1 MRRADRLFQI
11 VQILQR
17 SKSVTTAH
25 EMATELEVS
34 ERTIYRDI
42 QDLMSNRVPIE
53 GERGIGYMLREGYD
67 LPPLMFTDEEIDA
80 IMLGMRLVETRSDPD
95 LSRAAKDVLAKIEAV
110 TPSEKRSLLQSIRH
124 IVPQFSTPPDIH
136 IDMRKLR
143 TAIRGFHKIEIR
155 YQDTVGK
162 ETNRTIWPMLTV
174 FFDPVQLLVGWCEL
188 RQGFRNFRIDRI
200 SSFSTLEN
208 RFPSSKKIE
217 LKAFLE
223 QQRNVDD
230 E

>member
-1 MRRADRLFQI
+1 
-11 VQILQR
+11 
-17 SKSVTTAH
+17 
-25 EMATELEVS
+25 
-34 ERTIYRDI
+34 
-42 QDLMSNRVPIE
+42 MSNRVPIE

-80 IMLGMRLVETRSDPD
+80 IMLGMRLVESRSDPD
-95 LSRAAKDVLAKIEAV
+95 LSRAANDVLAKIEAV
-110 TPSEKRSLLQSIRH
+110 TPAEKRSLLQSVRH

-136 IDMRKLR
+136 INMRKLR

-162 ETNRTIWPMLTV
+162 ETSRTIWPMLTV

-200 SSFSTLEN
+200 SSFTTLEN
-208 RFPSSKKIE
+208 RFPSSKKFE